1 MILSSLKIRMLRD
14 FETLKKNNVYPVKFE
29 TDKFYIVLHDNVY
42 IHVLLENA
50 EVFNETETLENGQIR
65 FLI

>member
-29 TDKFYIVLHDNVY
+29 TDKFYIVLHDNIY
-42 IHVLLENA
+42 IHVILEDA
-50 EVFNETETLENGQIR
+50 EGFYGTETLENGQIR

>member
-42 IHVLLENA
+42 IG
-50 EVFNETETLENGQIR
+50 TETLENGQIR